1 MRRPGRLERGVN
13 QEGQADQSDEPSNPD
28 GHAVRFA
35 IAGQP
40 DQQAEPRA
48 DAEQQDADETEFG
61 ATMSAEGEV
70 HLAAAATDSDQP
82 ASQDVIDLLAAGMRQ
97 QAQAGAIR
105 AAGICYDSR
114 FALEGA
120 APSDAIAVSLEHRD
134 GDAVLVMQPYSKG
147 RFSGFKFGDLVA
159 VPPERRVLAPDH

>member
-1 MRRPGRLERGVN
+1 MSSRPPERDEREALLDPLLDFA
-13 QEGQADQSDEPSNPD
+13 QELLRKRGEFFP
-28 GHAVRFA
+28 
-35 IAGQP
+35 
-40 DQQAEPRA
+40 
-48 DAEQQDADETEFG
+48 FG

-70 HLAAAATDSDQP
+70 SLAAAATDSDQP

-105 AAGICYDSR
+105 ATGICYDSR

-147 RFSGFKFGDLVA
+147 RFSGFTFGDLVA
-159 VPPERRVLAPDH
+159 VPPERRVFAPDH

>member
-1 MRRPGRLERGVN
+1 
-13 QEGQADQSDEPSNPD
+13 
-28 GHAVRFA
+28 
-35 IAGQP
+35 
-40 DQQAEPRA
+40 
-48 DAEQQDADETEFG
+48 
-61 ATMSAEGEV
+61 MSAEGEV
-70 HLAAAATDSDQP
+70 NLAAAAPDSDQP

-114 FALEGA
+114 FALEGT

-159 VPPERRVLAPDH
+159 VPPERRVFAPDH